1 MFKGKVSKVLVFGLA
16 CMAVVAMLA
25 LSACGGGVL
34 AVELVELQLGG

>member
-16 CMAVVAMLA
+16 CMAVVAMWRR
-25 LSACGGGVL
+25 VL